1 MAADCCS
8 SDCST
13 HTQTHPRYRK
23 VLWAALLVNTAMF
36 AIELFGGFH
45 AESASLLADAADF
58 LGDAANH
65 GLSLAVLAQGLL
77 WRSRAALVKGT
88 TMGVFGVFVLG
99 RTGWGAVAGLPP
111 EPSTMSMIAFL
122 ALSANLGVAVLLYAF
137 RSGGANMRSVW
148 LCSRN
153 DAIGNLLVL
162 LAAWGVLQ
170 TGQVWPDLVVAGL
183 MGTLGLTAA
192 LSVVRRAR
200 QELWGISA
208 AV

>member
-1 MAADCCS
+1 
-8 SDCST
+8 
-13 HTQTHPRYRK
+13 
-23 VLWAALLVNTAMF
+23 
-36 AIELFGGFH
+36 
-45 AESASLLADAADF
+45 
-58 LGDAANH
+58 
-65 GLSLAVLAQGLL
+65 
-77 WRSRAALVKGT
+77 
-88 TMGVFGVFVLG
+88 
-99 RTGWGAVAGLPP
+99 
-111 EPSTMSMIAFL
+111 MSMIAFL

-192 LSVVRRAR
+192 LSVVR
-200 QELWGISA
+200 
-208 AV
+208 